1 MDQQGAM
8 KEWLES
14 VKEIYD
20 DGFAEINGREY
31 HFTEM
36 NHTIR
41 RQVYAY
47 FTHVKEMI
55 ASGDFYFMTTPDFE
69 RIEKLM
75 WGRITFNG
83 SVISKREGHWDQC
96 PEDYQALILTAM
108 SVISYPFLR
117 GAVTNSQ
124 SRNEAPVKT
133 TLKKP
138 L

>member
-1 MDQQGAM
+1 MSQQEQM
-8 KEWLES
+8 QDWLS
-14 VKEIYD
+14 AVKEIYD

-31 HFTEM
+31 HFTQM

-41 RQVYAY
+41 KQVYAY
-47 FTHVKEMI
+47 FTHVKDMI
-55 ASGDFYFMTTPDFE
+55 ANGDFFFMTTPDFE

-83 SVISKREGHWDQC
+83 STISKRENHWDEY
-96 PEDYQALILTAM
+96 PEDYQALIMSAM

-117 GAVTNSQ
+117 GAVTSSASQ
-124 SRNEAPVKT
+124 KEAPAKT

-138 L
+138 M